1 MISLKYDTNS
11 ERTGNIFGSLTTHD
25 GRSFNL
31 EKCKSGY
38 MWIEFGF
45 ESLPEKADDSLD
57 KLLPE
62 EVTRKRRSTRY
73 QELVEK
79 GKADN
84 TTMATY
90 SIMIYYTEEFA
101 DITEDVSGR
110 IEHTIAVLNEG
121 YANSEIPLTATIHC
135 IEPAYFH
142 DKGGSELIVDL
153 HNLFGGDMNMLRRGA
168 DAAHLLSGLT
178 TGYGGVGWFGRIESG
193 EMVSYAEAGKS
204 NDIRRLNNVRIY
216 FRKIRQLVGSRLLMK
231 LATTLDWDMV
241 EVIV

>member
-1 MISLKYDTNS
+1 
-11 ERTGNIFGSLTTHD
+11 
-25 GRSFNL
+25 
-31 EKCKSGY
+31 
-38 MWIEFGF
+38 MWIEFDF
-45 ESLPEKADDSLD
+45 ESESLEGKADDSLD

-90 SIMIYYTEEFA
+90 SIMIYYTQEFA
-101 DITEDVSGR
+101 DITEDVIGQV
-110 IEHTIAVLNEG
+110 EHTIAVLNEG

-153 HNLFGGDMNMLRRGA
+153 HNLFGGDMDMLRRGA
-168 DAAHLLSGLT
+168 DTAHLLSGLT
-178 TGYGGVGWFGRIESG
+178 TGYCGVGWFGRIENG
-193 EMVSYAEAGKS
+193 QMVSYAE
-204 NDIRRLNNVRIY
+204 VR
-216 FRKIRQLVGSRLLMK
+216 
-231 LATTLDWDMV
+231 
-241 EVIV
+241 